1 MKLTINE
8 NLYLELIKVSDS
20 ETIFNI
26 INTQREYLG
35 EWLPFVQ
42 YIKEV
47 ADEENFIKSALE
59 TMEQTKEYV
68 FCIRKDGRLVG
79 LISFIKPDIANQKT
93 EIGYWISKDYQK
105 QGIVTQ
111 ATKRLCEFAFNEL
124 GMNRVQLRCAVGNLP
139 SKGIPKRLGFTFEGI
154 ERHGERVSEGIF
166 RDLEVYSK
174 LKDKFLTL

>member
-1 MKLTINE
+1 MKLIINE
-8 NLYLELIKVSDS
+8 KLYLELVKLSDA

-47 ADEENFIKSALE
+47 ADEEIFIKSALE

-68 FCIRKDGRLVG
+68 FCIRKDEKLVG

-111 ATKRLCEFAFNEL
+111 ATKRMYKFAFNDL

-139 SKGIPKRLGFTFEGI
+139 SKSIPKRLGFTFEGI
-154 ERHGERVSEGIF
+154 ERRGERVSEGVF
-166 RDLEVYSK
+166 RDLEVYSI
-174 LKDKFLTL
+174 LKSEM

>member
-8 NLYLELIKVSDS
+8 KLYLELIKLSDA

-35 EWLPFVQ
+35 EWLPFVSF
-42 YIKEV
+42 IENIT
-47 ADEENFIKSALE
+47 DEENFIKSALE
-59 TMEQTKEYV
+59 TMEQTKEYI
-68 FCIRKDGRLVG
+68 FCIRKEGKFIG
-79 LISFIKPDIANQKT
+79 TIGFIKTDKLNQKT

-111 ATKRLCEFAFNEL
+111 ATKRICEFAFTEM
-124 GMNRVQLRCAVGNLP
+124 GMNRIQIRCATENIA
-139 SKGIPKRLGFTFEGI
+139 SKSIPKRLNFAFEGI
-154 ERHGERVSEGIF
+154 ERQGERVSENIF

-174 LKDKFLTL
+174 LKDEFLIS

>member
-1 MKLTINE
+1 MNLIINE
-8 NLYLELIKVSDS
+8 NLYLELVKLSDA
-20 ETIFNI
+20 TDIFNAI
-26 INTQREYLG
+26 DHQREYLG

-47 ADEENFIKSALE
+47 ADEENFLKSVLE
-59 TMEQTKEYV
+59 TMEQTQEYI
-68 FCIRKDGRLVG
+68 FCIRKDEKFVG

-111 ATKRLCEFAFNEL
+111 ATKRLCEFAFNDL

-139 SKGIPKRLGFTFEGI
+139 SKSIPKRLGFTFEGI
-154 ERHGERVSEGIF
+154 ERHGERVSESAF
-166 RDLEVYSK
+166 RDLEVYSI
-174 LKDKFLTL
+174 LKSEI